1 MKSELEIAEQ
11 DRSKR
16 ESLALVAPEKTP
28 TLVRM
33 ERDPAYGEPTTADVH
48 PDEVANWLEHNWQIA
63 E

>member
-16 ESLALVAPEKTP
+16 KSLAAGKEKTP

-48 PDEVANWLEHNWQIA
+48 PDEVANWLEHNWQIV